1 MKNKTNKIFS
11 IAITAIMLLSVLVA
25 MMPATAATGEDVEES
40 ELSPK
45 SLKQDAIIELET
57 INASKK
63 SVQSQIDKSIWFINK
78 SLDDK
83 LWIDDWHLNST
94 TMLGAWVFNME
105 KAAIRKLEV
114 AKRIDPTV
122 GEELGPVIGKLT
134 EADDMLATTAI
145 NDAKNTSVQNQEY
158 QKIVDRHITKA
169 EKEIEKAHRYREDKP
184 ALAINHF
191 KLAWIH
197 AQIAIKS
204 AEIPELEVTTIEVFP
219 SEVTLNVT
227 ETQQF
232 IATAFD
238 QYNATMPD
246 VTFVWSSSN
255 ITVGTVNETGFFTAL
270 YTGTTLVNATADDVT
285 GTATVIVA

>member
-1 MKNKTNKIFS
+1 
-11 IAITAIMLLSVLVA
+11 
-25 MMPATAATGEDVEES
+25 
-40 ELSPK
+40 LSPK

-63 SVQSQIDKSIWFINK
+63 SVQLKIDKSIWFINK

-114 AKRIDPTV
+114 AKRIDPAV
-122 GEELGPVIGKLT
+122 GEELEPAIGKLT

-145 NDAKNTSVQNQEY
+145 NDAKNTSVQNPEY
-158 QKIVDRHITKA
+158 QKIVDRHIAKA
-169 EKEIEKAHRYREDKP
+169 EKEMEKARKYQEDKP

-204 AEIPELEVTTIEVFP
+204 AEIPELEVTTQC
-219 SEVTLNVT
+219 NC
-227 ETQQF
+227 
-232 IATAFD
+232 
-238 QYNATMPD
+238 
-246 VTFVWSSSN
+246 
-255 ITVGTVNETGFFTAL
+255 
-270 YTGTTLVNATADDVT
+270 
-285 GTATVIVA
+285 

>member
-1 MKNKTNKIFS
+1 MKNKIKKSFS
-11 IAITAIMLLSVLVA
+11 IVITAIMLLSVLAV
-25 MMPATAATGEDVEES
+25 MMPAMAATGESVEES
-40 ELSPK
+40 ELTPK

-63 SVQSQIDKSIWFINK
+63 SVQLKIDKSIWFINK

-94 TMLGAWVFNME
+94 TMMGARVFNME
-105 KAAIRKLEV
+105 KAAIRKLEA
-114 AKRIDPTV
+114 AKKSDPTI
-122 GEELGPVIGKLT
+122 GEELELAISKLT

-145 NDAKNTSVQNQEY
+145 NDAKNTSVQNPEY

-169 EKEIEKAHRYREDKP
+169 EKEMEKAHKYLEDKP

-204 AEIPELEVTTIEVFP
+204 AGIPELKVTTVEVSP
-219 SEVTLNVT
+219 SEVH
-227 ETQQF
+227 
-232 IATAFD
+232 
-238 QYNATMPD
+238 
-246 VTFVWSSSN
+246 
-255 ITVGTVNETGFFTAL
+255 
-270 YTGTTLVNATADDVT
+270 
-285 GTATVIVA
+285 